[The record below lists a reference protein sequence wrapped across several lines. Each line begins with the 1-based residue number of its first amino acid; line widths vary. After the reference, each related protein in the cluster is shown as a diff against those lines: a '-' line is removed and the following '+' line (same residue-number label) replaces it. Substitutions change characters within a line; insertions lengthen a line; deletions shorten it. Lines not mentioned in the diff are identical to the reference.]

1 MIARAATRAVAAQA
15 VAATFPLGLLRHG
28 VTRVAAFGSN
38 PGELEML
45 VYAPPGLRPGRPL
58 VVVLH
63 GCGQDAPNFAA
74 EAGWIGLARS
84 LGLALLIPEQAQ
96 ANNRNRCFNWFRPED
111 VRRSGGEAMSI
122 RQMVRTA
129 AARFG
134 SDKQR
139 IFIVGFSAGGG
150 MAAAMLAAY
159 PAVFAAGAVVAGMP
173 VGSART
179 MMGAMMH
186 MRRADR
192 LRSRAS
198 LADDVRLATRT
209 RTRQAWPR
217 LSIWQGGQDRT
228 VDPHNAELLAA
239 QWSELH
245 GQGSAP
251 AFDEVIGDVRRRCWG
266 RPDRRGAVE
275 LTTIAA
281 MGHGFP
287 VDTATPGGGTTGAW
301 VVDTGVSAVRQI
313 AAFWGL
319 ERAGRG

>member
-1 MIARAATRAVAAQA
+1 MARAATRAVTAS
-15 VAATFPLGLLRHG
+15 FPLGFLRHG
-28 VTRVAAFGSN
+28 VTRVGTFGSN

-45 VYAPPGLRPGRPL
+45 VYAPPGLRAGQPL

-63 GCGQDAPNFAA
+63 GCGQDAANFAA
-74 EAGWIGLARS
+74 DAGWIELARNC
-84 LGLALLIPEQAQ
+84 GLALLIPEQAQ
-96 ANNRNRCFNWFRPED
+96 GNNRNRCFNWFRPED
-111 VRRSGGEAMSI
+111 VRRGGGEAMSI
-122 RQMVRTA
+122 RQMVRVA

-134 SDKQR
+134 SDKRR

-186 MRRADR
+186 MRRADEH
-192 LRSRAS
+192 LSRAA
-198 LADDVRLATRT
+198 LANDVRLATRT
-209 RTRQAWPR
+209 RTRQVWPR

-228 VDPHNAELLAA
+228 VDPHNAEALAA

-245 GQGSAP
+245 GQGATP
-251 AFDEVIGDVRRRCWG
+251 RVDEVIGDVHRRGWG
-266 RPDRRGAVE
+266 RPNRPAAVE
-275 LTTIAA
+275 LTVIAS

-287 VDTATPGGGTTGAW
+287 VDPSTPAGGTGGAW
-301 VVDTGVSAVRQI
+301 VVDAGVSAVRQI
-313 AAFWGL
+313 AGFWGL
-319 ERAGRG
+319 ERAVQR